1 MMNTITE
8 ILKSVF
14 PADGI
19 YEVILGSNGEKPNLA
34 PIGIIKEGGVLKSKI
49 YMNTLTFS
57 NLLKQPKCSINI
69 VHDANLFFDAFFD
82 SIEPNSFLDEIP
94 IIEKGIVLLASCK
107 YKKIENPTY
116 FFYEITNYK
125 KYSDCFTAFNRGN
138 SMLIDLLVHISRLD
152 IYSKEEIEKYIPII
166 KYEIEIIR
174 KTNPSSIK
182 HISKIIEVL
191 TQKGL
196 KI

>member
-1 MMNTITE
+1 MNSLTE
-8 ILKSVF
+8 ILNSVF
-14 PADGI
+14 PTDGI

-34 PIGIIKEGGVLKSKI
+34 PIGIIKEGNVLKSKI

-57 NLLKQPKCSINI
+57 NLLKKPKCSINI
-69 VHDANLFFDAFFD
+69 VHDANLFFDAFFG
-82 SIEPNSFLDEIP
+82 SIEPSSFIDEIP
-94 IIEKGIVLLASCK
+94 IIEKEVVLLASCK

-116 FFYEITNYK
+116 FFYEIVDYK
-125 KYSDCFTAFNRGN
+125 KYSDNFTAFNRGS

-152 IYSKEEIEKYIPII
+152 IYSKEEIEKYLPII

-174 KTNPSSIK
+174 KTSPSSIK
-182 HISKIIEVL
+182 NISKIMEIIS
-191 TQKGL
+191 QKGL

>member
-1 MMNTITE
+1 MNVLAE
-8 ILKSVF
+8 ILNIVF
-14 PADGI
+14 PADGV

-34 PIGIIKEGGVLKSKI
+34 PIGVIKEGNVLKSKI

-57 NLLKQPKCSINI
+57 NLLKKPKCSINI
-69 VHDANLFFDAFFD
+69 IHDANLFFDAFFG
-82 SIEPNSFLDEIP
+82 SLKPSSFLDEIP

-107 YKKIENPTY
+107 YERIENPTY
-116 FFYEITNYK
+116 FFYEVTDYK
-125 KYSDCFTAFNRGN
+125 KFSDYFTAFNRGN

-152 IYSKEEIEKYIPII
+152 IYSKEEIEKYLPII

-174 KTNPSSIK
+174 KTSPSSIK
-182 HISKIIEVL
+182 NISKIMEIIS
-191 TQKGL
+191 QKGL